1 MQQQQKT
8 CVLLGFAPLLF
19 KALKKSNCI
28 FFHKTEVALSLIDS
42 ILDPQASYPP
52 HPQSIQFYDD
62 GRTRCLHKQLILNEG
77 LSTHGHVIHKY
88 IYLT

>member
-42 ILDPQASYPP
+42 ILDPQASYP
-52 HPQSIQFYDD
+52 HPPTPNPYSFTTMVAL
-62 GRTRCLHKQLILNEG
+62 GAFTNN
-77 LSTHGHVIHKY
+77 
-88 IYLT
+88 

>member
-52 HPQSIQFYDD
+52 PTPNPYSFTTMVAL
-62 GRTRCLHKQLILNEG
+62 GAFTNN
-77 LSTHGHVIHKY
+77 
-88 IYLT
+88 